1 MYKNLINVTN
11 RVYGQLQD
19 DISKDIYK
27 ARVLNSITYDYNYI
41 TQIAVDGL
49 DIFKYL
55 REQLKPFIE
64 KKTKLILDGAGY
76 YGRSIKRTLDD
87 IHFECFSDGNPNQ
100 DTIMG
105 IPVISRREAVLKY
118 KDALFVITSMVY
130 DKQIKKELE
139 QLGVKYIY

>member
-49 DIFKYL
+49 DIFK
-55 REQLKPFIE
+55 RTIE
-64 KKTKLILDGAGY
+64 
-76 YGRSIKRTLDD
+76 
-87 IHFECFSDGNPNQ
+87 
-100 DTIMG
+100 TI
-105 IPVISRREAVLKY
+105 Y
-118 KDALFVITSMVY
+118 
-130 DKQIKKELE
+130 
-139 QLGVKYIY
+139 

>member
-49 DIFKYL
+49 IK
-55 REQLKPFIE
+55 
-64 KKTKLILDGAGY
+64 
-76 YGRSIKRTLDD
+76 SI
-87 IHFECFSDGNPNQ
+87 
-100 DTIMG
+100 
-105 IPVISRREAVLKY
+105 
-118 KDALFVITSMVY
+118 
-130 DKQIKKELE
+130 
-139 QLGVKYIY
+139 

>member
-130 DKQIKKELE
+130 DKQIKMELE
-139 QLGVKYIY
+139 QLGG